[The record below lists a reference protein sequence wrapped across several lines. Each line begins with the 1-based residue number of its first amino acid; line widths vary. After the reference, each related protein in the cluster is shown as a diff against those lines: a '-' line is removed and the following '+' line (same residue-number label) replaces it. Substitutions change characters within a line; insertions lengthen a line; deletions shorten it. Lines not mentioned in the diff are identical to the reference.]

1 MSVGRAAGEDHCGV
15 AYVVVA
21 GVEIA
26 HVAGVGGGVWVWG
39 WVGVWGRGAHALGAR
54 PGIAYVVGARLEVAY
69 VVGVRART

>member
-26 HVAGVGGGVWVWG
+26 YVAGGGVGVWV
-39 WVGVWGRGAHALGAR
+39 WVGVWGRGAHALVAR
-54 PGIAYVVGARLEVAY
+54 PGIAYVVGARLEAAY